1 MGSEIA
7 QSEPESEDWVKR
19 ETSLADLGD
28 ERLNRRLELVLR
40 QLAAQPEKS
49 IPAATRG
56 WGETQAA
63 YRFFSNEKVTPEKVL
78 SAHREA
84 TVQRLRQH
92 PVVLCVEDTSELDF
106 TSKPQTEGLG
116 PLNYEQTR
124 GIHIHPMVALTPE
137 GLCLG
142 VLEFW
147 RWVRDANDHG
157 GKDRQNRLSRRLE
170 EKESLRWVEG
180 YKKVCLLQEQM
191 EATQTVYMADRDS
204 DLFELFEAAE
214 SGSAAWLIRAAQER
228 ALQGGGRLWETVS
241 QSPALGQ
248 LQFDLAPA
256 RGRHPRRVVQ
266 SLRVQRVLLRP
277 PYRPDKKLAPV
288 EVTAILAR
296 EETPPEGEDPIEWR
310 LLSNLPVESFAEASE
325 KIQWYLCRWQI
336 EVYFHI
342 LKNGCKVEDLQLQS
356 RERIE
361 VALAVYLIVAW
372 RVLYLI
378 RLGRTVPDLSC
389 EVAFSPQEWR
399 AAYLVSKRQK
409 PPSEPPR
416 LQEILTLIAGLGGH
430 LARKGDGPP
439 GPKTL
444 WIGLQRVRDFALALE
459 ARDELA

>member
-1 MGSEIA
+1 MGQETSQGEL
-7 QSEPESEDWVKR
+7 EPEDWVR
-19 ETSLADLGD
+19 TETSSVDLGD

-40 QLAAQPEKS
+40 RLAAQPEKS
-49 IPAATRG
+49 IPASSRG
-56 WGETQAA
+56 WSEAQAA
-63 YRFFSNEKVTPEKVL
+63 YRFFDNEKVTPEKVL
-78 SAHREA
+78 APHREA
-84 TVQRLRQH
+84 TVQRVRQH

-106 TSKPQTEGLG
+106 TSKPKTEGLG
-116 PLNYEQTR
+116 PLNYELTR

-147 RWVRDANDHG
+147 RWVRDASDHG
-157 GKDRQNRLSRRLE
+157 GKDRQHRLSRPLE
-170 EKESLRWVEG
+170 QKESLRWVEG
-180 YKKVCLLQEQM
+180 YKKVCVLQEEMETQM
-191 EATQTVYMADRDS
+191 VYMADRDS

-228 ALQGGGRLWETVS
+228 AVQGGGLLWETVS
-241 QSPALGQ
+241 QSPDLGQ
-248 LQFDLAPA
+248 IEFDLAPA
-256 RGRHPRRVVQ
+256 RGRRPRRVVQ
-266 SLRVQRVLLRP
+266 SLRAQRVLLRP
-277 PYRPDKKLAPV
+277 PYRSDKKLAPV

-296 EETPPEGEDPIEWR
+296 EETPPEGEEPIQWL
-310 LLSNLPVESFAEASE
+310 LLSSLPVESFADACE

-361 VALAVYLIVAW
+361 VAVALYLIVAW

-389 EVAFSPQEWR
+389 EVAFSAQEWR
-399 AAYLVSKRQK
+399 AAYLVSQRRK
-409 PPSEPPR
+409 PPCEPPR
-416 LQEILTLIAGLGGH
+416 LQEILNLIAGLGGY
-430 LARKGDGPP
+430 LGRKGDGPP

-444 WIGLQRVRDFALALE
+444 WIGLQRVRDFVWALE
-459 ARDELA
+459 ARDGVT